1 MWCCLHLRWYLFLTI
16 SLYIIWTFKVVSWIS
31 IPWGSNT
38 CQNVSESWPVGF
50 WAFIFLFFAPSPHP
64 QPLIPGVPSWVQAIW
79 LSSPCNGAK
88 VSNCKVQPQWPTTLS
103 NYMVT
108 NYRAQVH
115 WAKHVVGNYRVQLQA
130 VPNESVQL
138 LKLTDCQ
145 ITVEKW
151 KGTKSERIQFGR
163 TGNE

>member
-1 MWCCLHLRWYLFLTI
+1 MSTPCWN
-16 SLYIIWTFKVVSWIS
+16 
-31 IPWGSNT
+31 SNT
-38 CQNVSESWPVGF
+38 CQSVSESWPVEF
-50 WAFIFLFFAPSPHP
+50 WAFIFLFFAPPPSPHP

-108 NYRAQVH
+108 NYRAQLQ

-145 ITVEKW
+145 ITVEKV
-151 KGTKSERIQFGR
+151 KRYKISENPIWENWERVMRDLFYLSQTNKCF
-163 TGNE
+163 TWHHFYFL